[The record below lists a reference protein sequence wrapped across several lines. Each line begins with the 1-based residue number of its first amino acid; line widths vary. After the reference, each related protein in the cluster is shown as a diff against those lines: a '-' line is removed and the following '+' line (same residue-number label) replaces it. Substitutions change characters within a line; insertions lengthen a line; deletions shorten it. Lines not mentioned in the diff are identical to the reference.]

1 MHVVAAQ
8 ADFVVD
14 ALSNLGQEIVIGG
27 ILSIAIILLFL
38 RDWRASLAI
47 GIMVPLSVLLALVVL
62 QALDVTV
69 NVLSLGGLALGVG
82 LLVDNAIVVAEAAGR
97 KLEALGTL
105 AAGDGRR
112 VLTFAERLDAIIEAT
127 EEVAGPLI
135 AGTLTTLLVFGPIV
149 FVKGL
154 AAALFRDLSLSV
166 VTSVGASLILALTLM
181 PVLMSG
187 GSDRVPAAG
196 QGGGAVGRWLDW
208 LGHRA
213 TRWYEAGMR
222 WSLRH
227 PGTVVLASIGLVS
240 ITVYAALRLPREILP
255 RVDEGIAVAY
265 LQLPQG
271 TAIERTVEEARR
283 IGNAAT

>member
-27 ILSIAIILLFL
+27 MLSLAIILLFL

-47 GIMVPLSVLLALVVL
+47 GLMVPLSVLVALVVL

-97 KLEALGTL
+97 KLEELGN
-105 AAGDGRR
+105 ASGRGAGARVRR
-112 VLTFAERLDAIIEAT
+112 ARRRDHRGDQ
-127 EEVAGPLI
+127 EVAGPLT
-135 AGTLTTLLVFGPIV
+135 AGTLTTLLVFGPII
-149 FVKGL
+149 FVQGL

-181 PVLMSG
+181 PVMIVGRRRMSKAAATAAG
-187 GSDRVPAAG
+187 RRGRVPSDAPDA
-196 QGGGAVGRWLDW
+196 L
-208 LGHRA
+208 
-213 TRWYEAGMR
+213 
-222 WSLRH
+222 
-227 PGTVVLASIGLVS
+227 
-240 ITVYAALRLPREILP
+240 AALRQSSRRAVRARHALVAREP
-255 RVDEGIAVAY
+255 G
-265 LQLPQG
+265 QG
-271 TAIERTVEEARR
+271 VRSDGRSVSRPPC
-283 IGNAAT
+283 G

>member
-62 QALDVTV
+62 QSLDVTV

-82 LLVDNAIVVAEAAGR
+82 LLVGNAIVVAEASGR
-97 KLEALGTL
+97 KLQEIAEAR
-105 AAGDGRR
+105 AAAHGAEAQPLR
-112 VLTFAERLDAIIEAT
+112 FSERLDAIIEAT
-127 EEVAGPLI
+127 QEVAGPLT
-135 AGTLTTLLVFGPIV
+135 AGTLTTLLVFGPII

-181 PVLMSG
+181 PVMI
-187 GSDRVPAAG
+187 
-196 QGGGAVGRWLDW
+196 VGRRRVSNA
-208 LGHRA
+208 RA
-213 TRWYEAGMR
+213 TADAARRAAPPDRLQRFGAHLAELYERGMH
-222 WSLRH
+222 WSLAN
-227 PGTVVLASIGLVS
+227 PGKVFTATAVAVAGTIWV
-240 ITVYAALRLPREILP
+240 TTRLPKEILP
-255 RVDEGIAVAY
+255 QVDERMVVAAM
-265 LQLPQG
+265 Q
-271 TAIERTVEEARR
+271 RS
-283 IGNAAT
+283 